1 VVSRSLLTATHLLAA
16 KMSSG
21 VPLEDADRWPWLD
34 ALALVV
40 SKHRA
45 TGEAAV
51 LSCSALR
58 RVYRE
63 RLMGGAHAYEDISQS
78 DVRFVHLSVAPA
90 VLAARLAA
98 RTSHFMPPA
107 LLQSQLDTLELDD
120 SLLQL
125 DAEASAEA
133 MLCELRALVA
143 SQ

>member
-1 VVSRSLLTATHLLAA
+1 
-16 KMSSG
+16 MSSG

-40 SKHRA
+40 NTHRA

-63 RLMGGAHAYEDISQS
+63 RLMGGAHAYEDLDKS
-78 DVRFVHLSVAPA
+78 DVRFVHLRVSPHA
-90 VLAARLAA
+90 LAARLAT
-98 RTSHFMPPA
+98 RTDHFMPPA

-133 MLCELRALVA
+133 MLRELHALVE
-143 SQ
+143 S

>member
-1 VVSRSLLTATHLLAA
+1 
-16 KMSSG
+16 MSSG

-40 SKHRA
+40 NTHRA
-45 TGEAAV
+45 SGEAAV

-63 RLMGGAHAYEDISQS
+63 RLVGGAQAYEHKSES
-78 DVRFVHLSVAPA
+78 DVRFVHLRVAPA

-133 MLCELRALVA
+133 MLRELSSLVELE
-143 SQ
+143 